1 LEDEFEF
8 KLFNEV
14 SINQTVQE
22 SNKLS
27 VVLNDKLFDYN
38 EYIVMFLSIK
48 DSLENEILFDEDLY
62 DFKTELI
69 DEDSNQDIPEE
80 EIELVDTEL

>member
-1 LEDEFEF
+1 M
-8 KLFNEV
+8 

-22 SNKLS
+22 SDKLS

-48 DSLENEILFDEDLY
+48 DSLENEVLFDEDLY

-69 DEDSNQDIPEE
+69 DEGSNQDIPEE